1 MITVHLLVEGGIFA
15 LLQHGLNPT
24 FWTYILLIRH
34 KKTQKYDFLFIK
46 VVSAFGPG
54 GGRTTFSIVM
64 VKVQLIKKAK
74 KSTFSL
80 MDFKKI
86 LCMYSIVRVE
96 RRRFALHKVFARRPP
111 STRKTTVIILNF
123 SHCTIIERISLFHCD
138 VAISYSISVYI

>member
-1 MITVHLLVEGGIFA
+1 MITVDLLVEGGIFA

-46 VVSAFGPG
+46 LVSAFGPG

-64 VKVQLIKKAK
+64 VKVQLTKKAK

-96 RRRFALHKVFARRPP
+96 RLTFCLKKFSMQPP
-111 STRKTTVIILNF
+111 LLAINWCRTLYKKHPVLYRNVIEKSLS
-123 SHCTIIERISLFHCD
+123 SHD
-138 VAISYSISVYI
+138 